1 MPQDKTIIHLTKDSK
16 GVLSC
21 DVPITKEQWLDIL
34 RNRTVTTAQYLKV
47 LLSFYFMPDHRA
59 TCAQC
64 EKEYGLPSGTYN
76 VCISHFGKAVS
87 KLFDDFEIV
96 DDTAD
101 SPRLWPIPMGK
112 GKTIIVDGSPQFE
125 WQLRKELVEAL
136 EVIVIENAIS
146 KYMADFEVH
155 WDNEKY
161 NEKYKWQAIKFFQ
174 NNWDIDAPDFAAMLE
189 KALGKTKNLL
199 DSGRTF
205 PRGVLLLFAKEAPE
219 TVRSMFAKLYDESL
233 DLKERISDFINSAQ
247 LLKEQYLPDPN
258 KSHYQNA
265 NAVSVYLWLRY
276 PDKYYIYKYNVY
288 KDVDEKLNF
297 GLDFKTGKI
306 SQVIKGY
313 KMYNLMNEVL
323 ISNHANTDFIAKH
336 FAEDSSVY
344 PDPKFITATIDLG
357 YYISRWMKSPKE
369 ALKSLSVSH
378 MNPFIQK
385 AKSILEN
392 KKNIILQ
399 GAPGTGKTYNTASL
413 ALSIIDG
420 KVPETHDEVMARYS
434 ELCDERRI
442 GFATFHQSMDYE
454 DFIEGIKPDHAGENI
469 IYKVEDGIF
478 KQMCLSAKTASEVAA
493 SGTEDLLAGLNE
505 NPTIWKVSLEGTG
518 DNPTRRD
525 CMENGHIRIG
535 WAEYGDIDFTEDN
548 PKVGD
553 GKYVLRRFQ
562 NEMKIGDIVVSC
574 WSANETDAI
583 GIITGDYEYRSE
595 GGQLPR
601 YRDVKWIVKGIK
613 HDIRSINNNH
623 GMVQASVY
631 RLSTSLNDI
640 IDVIKHYAPGQQTV
654 VDNIEKPYVLI
665 IDEINRG
672 NVSKVFGELITLIEK
687 DKRTGAEHPI
697 TVTLPYSKKPFGVPE
712 NLYIIGTMNTTDR
725 STGTIDYALRRRFAF
740 LTVPSE
746 KKHIESET
754 GKKLFDSV
762 KEFIEKFRFA
772 DIDVEDL
779 MVGHSYFMAEDDE
792 DLKLKVQYEIIPL
805 IKEYIKDGILRVNP
819 AEQKKYFDAWLE
831 LETLDDNDS
840 GTSED

>member
-1 MPQDKTIIHLTKDSK
+1 MIHLTNDNKGIFSCEYPLSK
-16 GVLSC
+16 EEWLNLLRS
-21 DVPITKEQWLDIL
+21 PHITSPQSM
-34 RNRTVTTAQYLKV
+34 KV
-47 LLSFYFMPDHRA
+47 LLSFYFMPDHKA

-64 EKEYGLPSGTYN
+64 EKVYGLSNTIYN
-76 VCISHFGKAVS
+76 IGITNFGRAVS
-87 KLFDDFEIV
+87 NRYKNLQVI
-96 DDTAD
+96 DDTGKI
-101 SPRLWPIPMGK
+101 RYWPIAMAVGK
-112 GKTIIVDGSPQFE
+112 EIQSDGKKQFE
-125 WQLRKELVEAL
+125 WKLRKELVEAL

-146 KYMADFEVH
+146 NYISDFELH
-155 WDNEKY
+155 WANEKY
-161 NEKYKWQAIKFFQ
+161 NEKYKWQAIKYFQ
-174 NNWDIDAPDFAAMLE
+174 DNWDIDAIDFASMLE
-189 KALGKTKNLL
+189 KALAKTKNLL

-205 PRGVLLLFAKEAPE
+205 PKRMITYFATQAPE

-233 DLKERISDFINSAQ
+233 DLKDRITEFISSTQ
-247 LLKEQYLPDPN
+247 TLKEKYDPDPN

-288 KDVDEKLNF
+288 KNVDEKLNF
-297 GLDFKTGKI
+297 GLDFRTGKL

-313 KMYNLMNEVL
+313 KMYDLLNKVL
-323 ISNHANTDFIAKH
+323 VSNQANFDFISKH
-336 FAEDSSVY
+336 FSEDSTVY

-369 ALKSLSVSH
+369 SLKSPSVSH
-378 MNPFIQK
+378 MNPFIQN

-399 GAPGTGKTYNTASL
+399 GAPGTGKTYNTAAL

-420 KVPETHDEVMARYS
+420 KVPETHDEVMARYTQ
-434 ELCDERRI
+434 LCDERRI

-493 SGTEDLLAGLNE
+493 SGTESLLAGLNE

-583 GIITGDYEYRSE
+583 GIITGDYEYRPE

-601 YRDVKWIVKGIK
+601 YRDVNWIVKNIR
-613 HDIRSINNNH
+613 HDIKAINNNKRMTL
-623 GMVQASVY
+623 GTVY

-640 IDVIKHYAPGQQTV
+640 IDVIKLYNPTQTSV

-697 TVTLPYSKKPFGVPE
+697 TVTLPYSKKPFGVPD

-754 GKKLFDSV
+754 GKKLFDNV

-772 DIDVEDL
+772 DMDVEDL

-819 AEQKKYFDAWLE
+819 AEQKKYFDAWLK

>member
-1 MPQDKTIIHLTKDSK
+1 MTKDSK

-21 DVPITKEQWLDIL
+21 DVPITKEQWLNIL
-34 RNRTVTTAQYLKV
+34 RNRTVTTSQYLKV
-47 LLSFYFMPDHRA
+47 LLSFYFMPEHRA

-112 GKTIIVDGSPQFE
+112 GKTIMVDGSPQFE

-136 EVIVIENAIS
+136 EEVVISEAIESYI
-146 KYMADFEVH
+146 KDFDLYFYVNRDGEL
-155 WDNEKY
+155 Y
-161 NEKYKWQAIKFFQ
+161 NEKYKWQAVKWFHD
-174 NNWDIDAPDFAAMLE
+174 NWDINAPDFPKMLE
-189 KALGKTKNLL
+189 ISLSKTFNLL
-199 DSGRTF
+199 DSHRNY
-205 PRGVLLLFAKEAPE
+205 PRGMILEMAKRFPEEVRRMFSNLFDENLLLEDRIKSFRASAD
-219 TVRSMFAKLYDESL
+219 KLIEICYPGE
-233 DLKERISDFINSAQ
+233 N
-247 LLKEQYLPDPN
+247 LL
-258 KSHYQNA
+258 HYQNTRTI
-265 NAVSVYLWLRY
+265 SVYLWIMF
-276 PDKYYIYKYNVY
+276 PEKYYIFKYGVY
-288 KDVDEKLNF
+288 KAVDEKL
-297 GLDFKTGKI
+297 GLGYDIRRGKI
-306 SQVIKGY
+306 SEMIKGY
-313 KMYNLMNEVL
+313 RMYDRLNGFLKDNQSV
-323 ISNHANTDFIAKH
+323 HAIIAKNVQS
-336 FAEDSSVY
+336 DPTCY
-344 PDPKFITATIDLG
+344 PDKELRTTTADFG
-357 YYISRWMKSPKE
+357 YYVSERYIS
-369 ALKSLSVSH
+369 LKTSLYSKTVTH

-434 ELCDERRI
+434 KLCDERRI

-493 SGTEDLLAGLNE
+493 SGTESLLTGLNE

-535 WAEYGDIDFTEDN
+535 WAEYGDIDFSEDN

-583 GIITGDYEYRSE
+583 GIITGDYEYRPE
-595 GGQLPR
+595 GGNLPR
-601 YRDVKWIVKGIK
+601 YRDVHWIVKGIK

-640 IDVIKHYAPGQQTV
+640 IDVIKLYAPGQQTV
-654 VDNIEKPYVLI
+654 VDAIEKPYVLI

-754 GKKLFDSV
+754 GKRLFDSV

-772 DIDVEDL
+772 DMDVEDL

-819 AEQKKYFDAWLE
+819 TEQKKYFDAWLE
-831 LETLDDNDS
+831 LETLDDNDN